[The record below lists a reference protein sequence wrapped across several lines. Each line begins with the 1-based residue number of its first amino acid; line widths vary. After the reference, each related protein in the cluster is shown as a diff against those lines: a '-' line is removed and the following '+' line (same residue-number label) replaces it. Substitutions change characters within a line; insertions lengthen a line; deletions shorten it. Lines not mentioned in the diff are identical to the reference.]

1 MEIYMNWLVDI
12 LGSATVATALI
23 GGVVYLSREWL
34 TARLIKSISHEYD
47 KDLRRLEND
56 LRKQTDTELAKLN
69 ANLSKELE
77 LARLKLGPYSSRQ
90 FTAYNDLWLILLKL
104 KESMRKLYGFGNEAG
119 LQAFAEQL
127 IQASELLDANAL
139 LIAPKEYN
147 ELKDILDEFLN
158 FRMDKETLLQL
169 FKDKQTGNP
178 VSKEEF
184 NLLLGQTQNTRGKLE
199 HKIDDLRHIMRKQ
212 IAAEE

>member
-1 MEIYMNWLVDI
+1 MNWLVDI